1 MDQTIFELHAEV
13 CKALSSAKR
22 LEILSI
28 LRDKEMSVG
37 EIVELMQVSKANVS
51 QHLAVMRKA
60 GIVSSRKSGL
70 NVYYRVSN
78 GKVIKACNLM
88 RDVLL
93 EHQER
98 TNKMIRRLA

>member
-1 MDQTIFELHAEV
+1 LDQTIFELHAEV
-13 CKALSSAKR
+13 CKSLSSPKR

-51 QHLAVMRKA
+51 QHLAIMRKA
-60 GIVSSRKSGL
+60 GIVSSRRSGL

-88 RDVLL
+88 REVLL

-98 TNKMIRRLA
+98 TSKMMRRLA